1 MRWSWPFDG
10 NPVSQIAAVQPG
22 YEGNTLCWTAEIYEG
37 SAVESESSCANPVA
51 ITLGDTG
58 RTCLVSNT
66 VFFEGIPSLS
76 EYGLLLFSALML
88 LTGLFAVR
96 RTG

>member
-1 MRWSWPFDG
+1 
-10 NPVSQIAAVQPG
+10 
-22 YEGNTLCWTAEIYEG
+22 
-37 SAVESESSCANPVA
+37 
-51 ITLGDTG
+51 
-58 RTCLVSNT
+58 